1 MGKINHTSQSID
13 VGIVTYNPDK
23 MLDFYSNTLGL
34 IREAEI
40 PFPNLGVVN
49 KFVFG
54 DGYLKIL
61 VLESEP
67 QNQNIIGNFTVMN
80 GIRYIT
86 INLSNIEEIISEC
99 KKNNIVIV
107 NEPIEIRPKV
117 TVAVIQDP
125 DGNLI
130 EMMQSN

>member
-1 MGKINHTSQSID
+1 
-13 VGIVTYNPDK
+13 
-23 MLDFYSNTLGL
+23 
-34 IREAEI
+34 
-40 PFPNLGVVN
+40 
-49 KFVFG
+49 
-54 DGYLKIL
+54 
-61 VLESEP
+61 
-67 QNQNIIGNFTVMN
+67 MN